1 MNREKGIEFSTGSL
15 GMGLSLGIG
24 VAYAGKLNSKNY
36 STYVVIGDGEC
47 NEGSIWEGALLAPH
61 LNLSNLKVIVD
72 KNNLQQTGR
81 NEDILNLNNIS
92 DKWKSFGWNTYE
104 VDGHNI
110 NDLLQVL
117 NLKTDNDKPTAIIAN
132 TIKGKGFTF
141 LKIIMIGII
150 TF

>member
-1 MNREKGIEFSTGSL
+1 
-15 GMGLSLGIG
+15 MGR
-24 VAYAGKLNSKNY
+24 
-36 STYVVIGDGEC
+36 
-47 NEGSIWEGALLAPH
+47 ALLAPH

-132 TIKGKGFTF
+132 TIKGRIHFF
-141 LKIIMIGII
+141 
-150 TF
+150 

>member
-1 MNREKGIEFSTGSL
+1 MQRRFYWKGS
-15 GMGLSLGIG
+15 
-24 VAYAGKLNSKNY
+24 
-36 STYVVIGDGEC
+36 
-47 NEGSIWEGALLAPH
+47 LAPH

-117 NLKTDNDKPTAIIAN
+117 NLKLT
-132 TIKGKGFTF
+132 
-141 LKIIMIGII
+141 MINLLQLSL
-150 TF
+150 TQ